1 MTETWFDD
9 VPVIGEMPVDEA
21 ASYLREVGEDDVAGA
36 AEAGAAERPVY
47 RGTVTPFAM
56 RSIEWP
62 FAPRAWLHTA
72 HAFGHIAA
80 GGPADAPLPIQ
91 NAGSIAADD
100 SLKNARIVITLDRL
114 RVADY
119 PGGGIHHVL
128 FDFYGRNQ
136 VPGNVEDLH
145 FTATYRVQEGEG
157 AAVVGYPVFVGL
169 NVGTQGVAFKC
180 FTVNVKN
187 DDDEA
192 FLGFL
197 ESDVFKGGLQLAKTL
212 QPAIGPLSEMAF
224 GVTKSI
230 AKRNRNVAVQ
240 DFYMG
245 LDFSDVMTRARL
257 ATGSY
262 VAVQIPQTEVGVW
275 DWGGWVYHPQSG
287 QLVSKDDHS
296 LMVPYNYVVFGV
308 SRYEEPAP

>member
-1 MTETWFDD
+1 MTEEWFDD

-21 ASYLREVGEDDVAGA
+21 ASYLYEVGEDDVAGA
-36 AEAGAAERPVY
+36 AEAEAAEEPVY
-47 RGTVTPFAM
+47 RGTIRPFAM
-56 RSIEWP
+56 KNIEWP
-62 FAPRAWLHTA
+62 FTPRAWLHTA
-72 HAFGHIAA
+72 HAFGYIAA
-80 GGPADAPLPIQ
+80 GVTGDVLPLQ
-91 NAGSIAADD
+91 NAGGIEPDE
-100 SLKNARIVITLDRL
+100 SLKNGRIVITLDRL

-136 VPGNVEDLH
+136 VPGSVEDLH
-145 FTATYRVQEGEG
+145 FTATYRAQEGEG
-157 AAVVGYPVFVGL
+157 AAIVGYPIFVGL

-192 FLGFL
+192 FLNFL

-245 LDFSDVMTRARL
+245 LDFSDVVTRARL

-262 VAVQIPQTEVGVW
+262 VAVQIPQTEVVVW
-275 DWGGWVYHPQSG
+275 DWNDWVYHPTSG
-287 QLVSKDDHS
+287 QLVSADDHS
-296 LMVPYNYVVFGV
+296 MTVPYNYVVFGV